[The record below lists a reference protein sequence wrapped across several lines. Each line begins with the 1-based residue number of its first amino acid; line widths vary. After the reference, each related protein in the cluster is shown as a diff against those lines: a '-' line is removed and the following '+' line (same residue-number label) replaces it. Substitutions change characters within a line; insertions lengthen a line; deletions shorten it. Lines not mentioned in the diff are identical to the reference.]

1 MNLIIP
7 KNYKSSLSA
16 RETQDAIKFVRTR
29 FEQRLSSALNLS
41 RVTAP
46 VFVAA
51 GEGINDD
58 LSGSE
63 RKVDFTMKNLKGV
76 TAEIVQSL
84 AKWKRIALSKYDFKV
99 GEGLYTNM
107 NAIRRDDDIDNLH
120 SIYVDQWDWE
130 LVIDKGQ
137 RKLAFL
143 EEVAKKI
150 VSEIV
155 LTSKE
160 VTEKFPALGQSKL
173 SEKVL
178 VISSQELED
187 KYPNLSAKEREN
199 KIVKEHKSVV
209 LTQIGG
215 KLKSGKPHDSR
226 APDYDDWS
234 MNCDILFWCDVL
246 DCAVEISSMGI
257 RVDEAALKAQLKIAG
272 CEDRSKLKYHKMLLE
287 GELPLTIG
295 GGIGQSRVC
304 LLLLNKAH
312 LGEVH
317 ASIWSKEMVEE
328 CRRNGIEIL

>member
-150 VSEIV
+150 VGEIA
-155 LTSKE
+155 LTSRE

-272 CEDRSKLKYHKMLLE
+272 CLDRAKLKYHKMLLE

-328 CRRNGIEIL
+328 CRRNNIELL